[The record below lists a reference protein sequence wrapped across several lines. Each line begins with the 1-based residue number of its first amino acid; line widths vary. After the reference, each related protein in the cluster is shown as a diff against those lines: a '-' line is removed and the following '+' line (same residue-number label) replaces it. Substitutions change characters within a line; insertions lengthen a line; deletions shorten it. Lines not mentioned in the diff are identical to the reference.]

1 MRTYT
6 HVGFP
11 GDSNGKASICSA
23 TDPGSIPELGRSPGE
38 GVAPHSSILAWEIPW
53 TEEPGGLQSMGL
65 QRVGHNWATNTF
77 ISRVCTHVCLCM
89 VMSIMTLKDSNQYT
103 AFDLTT
109 NPFPWTTLFTI
120 LIVGVRKPPPPM
132 GQTWPLPV
140 KLYCSRASLVLFIV
154 SSYFGRTAE
163 LSTDTGTHDS

>member
-1 MRTYT
+1 MW
-6 HVGFP
+6 
-11 GDSNGKASICSA
+11 ASLVTQTVKSPPA
-23 TDPGSIPELGRSPGE
+23 VQETQVQSQSWEDPLEK
-38 GVAPHSSILAWEIPW
+38 GVATHSSVLAWEIPC

-77 ISRVCTHVCLCM
+77 ISHVCMQVCLRM

-103 AFDLTT
+103 TNPFDLTT

-132 GQTWPLPV
+132 GQTWPLPI
-140 KLYCSRASLVLFIV
+140 KLYWNRASLMVLFIV
-154 SSYFGRTAE
+154 SGYFHGTAE